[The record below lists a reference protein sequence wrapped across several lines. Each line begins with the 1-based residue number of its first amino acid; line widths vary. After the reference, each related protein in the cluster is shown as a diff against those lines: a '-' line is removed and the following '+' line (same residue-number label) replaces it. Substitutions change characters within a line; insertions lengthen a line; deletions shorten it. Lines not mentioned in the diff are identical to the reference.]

1 MKKCWTQTNKITLSG
16 PNQTSLKLNL
26 ADTSTLWLIWPLS
39 VSFLALWGTCL
50 LCASLVHPAA
60 HLPGPPPKDGLLPFI
75 SVTVPR
81 GGRRGSG
88 AGRWGAVRGGVPA
101 RTECLPL
108 RSEPDGEGWA
118 PSPRCHRGGNRFR
131 EGATCL
137 KSGHSEVRAWIW
149 CPSWA
154 QPAGCQ
160 PRVTGSEAT
169 SAPWLCQPSGG
180 PAKYTRLTSSAA
192 RLLGLFANCI

>member
-1 MKKCWTQTNKITLSG
+1 M
-16 PNQTSLKLNL
+16 NL
-26 ADTSTLWLIWPLS
+26 ADTSTLWLICPLS
-39 VSFLALWGTCL
+39 VSFLAFWGTCL

-60 HLPGPPPKDGLLPFI
+60 HLPGPPPQGRAAPAHFCDCAQRK
-75 SVTVPR
+75 
-81 GGRRGSG
+81 RRGSG
-88 AGRWGAVRGGVPA
+88 AGQRGAVRGGVPA

-108 RSEPDGEGWA
+108 RSEPDGEGRA

-131 EGATCL
+131 VGATCL
-137 KSGHSEVRAWIW
+137 KSGHSEVQAWIW

-154 QPAGCQ
+154 QPAGCW

-169 SAPWLCQPSGG
+169 SAPWLCPPSGG